1 MPFGDFQ
8 ASRVCG
14 GTDDNQ
20 LRGGRNCPITMA
32 SSARICGSTEPL
44 LQLPSSA
51 ALQGLATIAH
61 RGAGDPL
68 ALPRRPLESVSISG
82 LVSSLSA
89 GASECII
96 ATGRS
101 DPPAHMSNDVL
112 ECWFDEAGRA
122 YWFEASP
129 DFDDLVRRRLGDLH
143 ADAVEGRLDHWKD
156 HSGGALALCILFDQV
171 PRNIFRGSARAFA
184 TDAEARHV
192 ARRILTS
199 GFDRSY
205 PTDDHRVF
213 CYLPF
218 EHSEDIDDQRLAL
231 RLLTERTADEC
242 AIESARRHLE
252 IISRFGRFPHRNA
265 VLGRMSTSTEVEFED
280 AGLIVLAPIAARPSP
295 LARRSDRGTR
305 V

>member
-1 MPFGDFQ
+1 MRLDR
-8 ASRVCG
+8 AAAA
-14 GTDDNQ
+14 
-20 LRGGRNCPITMA
+20 ITF
-32 SSARICGSTEPL
+32 IG
-44 LQLPSSA
+44 SA
-51 ALQGLATIAH
+51 A
-61 RGAGDPL
+61 
-68 ALPRRPLESVSISG
+68 
-82 LVSSLSA
+82 
-89 GASECII
+89 
-96 ATGRS
+96 
-101 DPPAHMSNDVL
+101 VL
-112 ECWFDEAGRA
+112 ECWFDEASRG

-265 VLGRMSTSTEVEFED
+265 VLGRISTSTEVEFLKTPD
-280 AGLIVLAPIAARPSP
+280 
-295 LARRSDRGTR
+295 
-305 V
+305 